1 MEFKYCSTREVF
13 GAKRSVVMS
22 GNGMV
27 ASSHPLASLAGI
39 EFQTVASDP
48 KRGFSHCFLGLAEE
62 NCRGLDKHI
71 LD

>member
-39 EFQTVASDP
+39 RILTQGGNAVDAAVAVAAV
-48 KRGFSHCFLGLAEE
+48 LNVAEPHMT
-62 NCRGLDKHI
+62 GI
-71 LD
+71 GG